1 MRPVLNPWV
10 GKIPTLGWENEEQTL
25 KKIHLRMVLHILQSN
40 QRKQNS
46 YQIMQKIICFMKNK
60 QNVNYELKLYFDV
73 PLVGFP
79 VGSDRLQNLS
89 AM

>member
-10 GKIPTLGWENEEQTL
+10 GKIPTLGRENEEQTL

-60 QNVNYELKLYFDV
+60 QNVNYELKLYFDM